1 MKTLLI
7 CALGTGLVLG
17 APALAQT
24 ETSDPANA
32 ERTLKAS
39 FVGADG
45 NDIGTAGLTQTENGV
60 LIQIDIEGLPA
71 DSWVAFHV
79 HETDSCDPQDGFKA
93 AGGHFNPDGA
103 DHGFLVES
111 GPHAGDMPNQHVGPD
126 GTLQA
131 DVLNAN
137 VTLAKGETSIQGR
150 ALMIH
155 AGKDDY
161 KSQPSGDAGDRI
173 ACAVIGAA
181 T

>member
-7 CALGTGLVLG
+7 CALGTGMAL
-17 APALAQT
+17 ASPALAQ
-24 ETSDPANA
+24 SDTAAA

-45 NDIGTAGLTQTENGV
+45 NDIGTAGLTETSDGV
-60 LIQIDIEGLPA
+60 LIQIEIEGLPA
-71 DSWVAFHV
+71 NSWVAFHV
-79 HETDSCDPQDGFKA
+79 HEADTCDAHDGFKS
-93 AGGHFNPDGA
+93 AGGHFNPGGA

-111 GPHAGDMPNQHVGPD
+111 GPHAGDMPNQYVGAD
-126 GTLQA
+126 GTLRA
-131 DVLNAN
+131 DVLNGN
-137 VTLAKGETSIQGR
+137 VTLSKGDTSIQGR
-150 ALMIH
+150 TLMIH

-161 KSQPSGDAGDRI
+161 RSQPSGDAGDRI